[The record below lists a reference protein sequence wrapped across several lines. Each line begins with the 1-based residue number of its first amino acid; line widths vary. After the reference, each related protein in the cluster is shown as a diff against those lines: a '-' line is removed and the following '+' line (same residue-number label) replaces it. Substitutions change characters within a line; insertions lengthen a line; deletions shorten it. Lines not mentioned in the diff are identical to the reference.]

1 MKKLL
6 ILSLILASC
15 SQAKR
20 AQRHYESFIKLG
32 GSTHVEYVIDTV
44 QTIVKGKD
52 GKDSIVYEILYFKC
66 PEIEFPKSNV
76 QIRQEK
82 KTERKAI
89 KVNGQVE
96 KVQAR
101 VSAKVEKVEIRND
114 RKVKNV
120 EKRQEKKRMSFFD
133 WIMLIIV
140 AIFAF
145 YIGRIYERKL
155 N

>member
-6 ILSLILASC
+6 ILLLILASC

-32 GSTHVEYVIDTV
+32 GTTHVEYVTD
-44 QTIVKGKD
+44 TIVRNIKGIN
-52 GKDSIVYEILYFKC
+52 GKDSIIYEILYFKQ
-66 PEIEFPKSNV
+66 PIINFPKSNV
-76 QIRQEK
+76 QIRQEQ
-82 KTERKAI
+82 KTERKEI
-89 KVNGQVE
+89 KVNGKVDIKQV
-96 KVQAR
+96 KVNALTQR
-101 VSAKVEKVEIRND
+101 TKIRND

-120 EKRQEKKRMSFFD
+120 EKRQENKRMSFFD

-140 AIFAF
+140 SIFAF